1 MIIVTSVITIIII
14 TIFEKFLVRAGWG
27 GDIGMRAEPRL
38 PTDKMHTFLTVCAI
52 NWWTL
57 YLGLSTV
64 HQGKGWRHW
73 AWTVS
78 GHKSSPN
85 RWVVAYHLTFR
96 KMKITILLKNEIL
109 LSFSTRR
116 CSSSHNSL
124 RGITHPVHPSH
135 HPLQHFAQ
143 KPISPFQ

>member
-1 MIIVTSVITIIII
+1 MKTGDLRKNQLEVLFLLSWILPSVAQVVLILVTITIIII
-14 TIFEKFLVRAGWG
+14 TIFEKFLVRAGGG

-64 HQGKGWRHW
+64 HQRKGWRHW

-85 RWVVAYHLTFR
+85 RWVVAYHLTFQ
-96 KMKITILLKNEIL
+96 KMKITILLKNKIPL
-109 LSFSTRR
+109 LFSARQM
-116 CSSSHNSL
+116 
-124 RGITHPVHPSH
+124 
-135 HPLQHFAQ
+135 LQ
-143 KPISPFQ
+143 